1 MASVVK
7 TNSSLERFDSTL
19 EVLYLD
25 AHRGDGEHKI
35 PQTIFPDNFDPHLPG
50 ILEKTWLT
58 LSPGFS
64 TRVHLCE
71 V

>member
-50 ILEKTWLT
+50 ILEKT
-58 LSPGFS
+58 
-64 TRVHLCE
+64 
-71 V
+71 